1 VASDVLTRFEGVRV
15 VSKSDTLPP
24 SDTQQVRVDVRRG
37 IETHERVVSL
47 DGFERA
53 APRGLLG
60 AAFMVACA
68 CLGLLLFVGPTSRHL
83 VWLERRLGQRLS
95 LGFPDRRDL
104 LRALRKEPLARF
116 YAPAAAVL
124 VLATLPLVEF
134 LIAADLDVALL
145 FGATLG
151 SRLALAWTPHP
162 IELRRLLGV
171 MAREAPAP
179 LAVIGIVA
187 LTGSLRLQE
196 LVSSQ
201 GGWPWEWYA
210 TRAPFLLFVVFMA
223 WLVRAVANRNEPTAP
238 WKPRTFTFVVL
249 ASALVSTLFL
259 GGWQLPGLE
268 PAQQESHVGLRL
280 LGSVFFVVKMGAVAL
295 FVRLVQT
302 VLPRLH
308 GTQRWHWG
316 IPLAV
321 LGIAVAG
328 GWNALGAP
336 RSAELLGS
344 TALLGMGVVVLLR
357 LAVGVWKELRPT
369 SSPARLNPFL

>member
-1 VASDVLTRFEGVRV
+1 
-15 VSKSDTLPP
+15 
-24 SDTQQVRVDVRRG
+24 
-37 IETHERVVSL
+37 
-47 DGFERA
+47 
-53 APRGLLG
+53 
-60 AAFMVACA
+60 
-68 CLGLLLFVGPTSRHL
+68 
-83 VWLERRLGQRLS
+83 
-95 LGFPDRRDL
+95 
-104 LRALRKEPLARF
+104 
-116 YAPAAAVL
+116 
-124 VLATLPLVEF
+124 
-134 LIAADLDVALL
+134 
-145 FGATLG
+145 
-151 SRLALAWTPHP
+151 
-162 IELRRLLGV
+162 
-171 MAREAPAP
+171 
-179 LAVIGIVA
+179 
-187 LTGSLRLQE
+187 
-196 LVSSQ
+196 
-201 GGWPWEWYA
+201 
-210 TRAPFLLFVVFMA
+210 MA